1 MSGKKGSEGHKNA
14 NRENALTYEQRLN
27 HPRRCAARRQRDGK
41 PCGRFAIRGGTVCRL
56 HGGAT
61 RHVQRKA
68 QERLGF
74 AKAIMLE
81 RAVRGIATDPA
92 LSPADKRLAKAV
104 AKAEGRP
111 GPRRAKRPAGPP
123 TPPKAAPVAQPATT
137 PDGPA
142 ESPPNPPVGP
152 AKPAERAAPLRPAFA
167 EATEPPKPGL
177 TTAEDALA
185 DVARANR
192 RAGALS
198 QRRKKPSSWR
208 R

>member
-1 MSGKKGSEGHKNA
+1 MTGQPGRERHKNA
-14 NRENALTYEQRLN
+14 RALNALTYEQRLN
-27 HPRRCAARRQRDGK
+27 HPRRCAARRQRDGE

-81 RAVRGIATDPA
+81 RAVRGIATDPSM
-92 LSPADKRLAKAV
+92 SPADKRLAKAV
-104 AKAEGRP
+104 AKAQGKP
-111 GPRRAKRPAGPP
+111 GPRRAKRSAGPP
-123 TPPKAAPVAQPATT
+123 APPKAAPAAQPVSTAPVAPQEPAVAQPERA
-137 PDGPA
+137 PKRAEPPSWGLPA
-142 ESPPNPPVGP
+142 EAGP
-152 AKPAERAAPLRPAFA
+152 RNA
-167 EATEPPKPGL
+167 L

-192 RAGALS
+192 RAGVLS
-198 QRRKKPSSWR
+198 QQRRKR

>member
-1 MSGKKGSEGHKNA
+1 MTYKDDPELRKNIA
-14 NRENALTYEQRLN
+14 SSNALNYEQRLN
-27 HPRRCAARRQRDGK
+27 HPRRCTARRQRDGE

-61 RHVQRKA
+61 KHAQRKA
-68 QERLGF
+68 KERLGF

-81 RAVRGIATDPA
+81 RAVRGLTPDPRM
-92 LSPADKRLAKAV
+92 SPADKRLAKAV
-104 AKAEGRP
+104 AKQQGKP
-111 GPRRAKRPAGPP
+111 GPRRATRPAGPP
-123 TPPKAAPVAQPATT
+123 ASTPAPAARQEVPESQPGLAAGGLPAQ
-137 PDGPA
+137 
-142 ESPPNPPVGP
+142 EPPRRTV
-152 AKPAERAAPLRPAFA
+152 PAFA
-167 EATEPPKPGL
+167 EPSDPPKRGL

-198 QRRKKPSSWR
+198 HRRKKR